1 MCLCVQIQL
10 TARLNNPSQRRRGF
24 EQVRDEQNITV
35 SSSEKLGKNHPV
47 VPPLDHFQGEN
58 INCSSLARTIST
70 SRGSF
75 FANLTTFER
84 CSGLKKISHLK
95 IAILKMGWLWKFQ
108 SHRSWGDTNLSLGAL
123 KSQNLKVLVVFP
135 VFVGKGLTCNQ
146 SVQLSWNWDWAWQ

>member
-58 INCSSLARTIST
+58 INCSSLAITIST

-75 FANLTTFER
+75 FANLTTFEW
-84 CSGLKKISHLK
+84 CSGLKFFSLFIGPEEMP
-95 IAILKMGWLWKFQ
+95 ILVWGRRKRPPTKM
-108 SHRSWGDTNLSLGAL
+108 
-123 KSQNLKVLVVFP
+123 
-135 VFVGKGLTCNQ
+135 
-146 SVQLSWNWDWAWQ
+146 